1 MKQKR
6 LLSMLVL
13 LVAVVSGAWAQA
25 QTYTV
30 TLQEGTED
38 ATSWTITPAEATTTG
53 VAAGTTV
60 TATYSGTKKVK
71 SVKAVKK
78 AAYLKWDADQQKLVE
93 TEIPAEVTMVENAD
107 QNVTWAAGTYVVEGN
122 VTIKGGIILNGNVEL
137 IIKDGAILTANQ
149 IYDNGSNYYN
159 LSIYG
164 QANKSGQLVVNSSDH
179 AISGIRKLEVHSCK
193 VKATSTLNRG
203 GGFYRILTFN
213 VYGGSVDAENTAGE
227 GYGINLY
234 DDSPMNI
241 FGGEVKAVGK
251 GNGDKSYGIMC
262 ASNNN
267 SANVKVYGGKLWAEC
282 ATNKALKNINLT
294 TEAGFTGKIEY
305 SSDKSTWS
313 KTADADA
320 KYVRIDPD
328 ANAYLKWDPDQKKLV
343 TTEIPEEVTMV
354 QNANQDVT
362 WAAGNYVVDGKVTIN
377 GKITL
382 DGDVNLIIKDGAT
395 LTVNKY
401 IDGSGWSSNYNLS
414 IYGQANKSGQ
424 LVVNYSNFD
433 NDAIF
438 KLTTLEVHSCQ
449 VKATSSYNDC
459 GGFSDIVT
467 FNVYGGSVDAENTGS
482 EGYGIYLKNNSGSM
496 NIYGGDVKVV
506 GTGNHYGFVGYHA
519 TVTVHGGKLWAKS
532 AGHQA
537 LSGYTNLT
545 KGDGFNGK
553 IETSDDGNDWTE
565 YKEATTPETKYVRAG
580 Y

>member
-1 MKQKR
+1 M
-6 LLSMLVL
+6 
-13 LVAVVSGAWAQA
+13 
-25 QTYTV
+25 
-30 TLQEGTED
+30 
-38 ATSWTITPAEATTTG
+38 
-53 VAAGTTV
+53 
-60 TATYSGTKKVK
+60 
-71 SVKAVKK
+71 
-78 AAYLKWDADQQKLVE
+78 
-93 TEIPAEVTMVENAD
+93 N
-107 QNVTWAAGTYVVEGN
+107 
-122 VTIKGGIILNGNVEL
+122 
-137 IIKDGAILTANQ
+137 
-149 IYDNGSNYYN
+149 
-159 LSIYG
+159 IYG
-164 QANKSGQLVVNSSDH
+164 GD
-179 AISGIRKLEVHSCK
+179 
-193 VKATSTLNRG
+193 
-203 GGFYRILTFN
+203 
-213 VYGGSVDAENTAGE
+213 
-227 GYGINLY
+227 
-234 DDSPMNI
+234 
-241 FGGEVKAVGK
+241 VKAVGK
-251 GNGDKSYGIMC
+251 GADINYSYGIYG
-262 ASNNN
+262 S
-267 SANVKVYGGKLWAEC
+267 SSTVTVYGGTLWAES
-282 ATNKALKNINLT
+282 ADYKALSATVNLT

-313 KTADADA
+313 KIADADA
-320 KYVRIDPD
+320 KYVRIDPA
-328 ANAYLKWDPDQKKLV
+328 ANAYLKWDEGQKKLV

-362 WAAGNYVVDGKVTIN
+362 WAAGTYVVDGKVTIN

-382 DGDVNLIIKDGAT
+382 EGDVNLIIKDDAT

-438 KLTTLEVHSCQ
+438 KITKLEVHSCQ

-496 NIYGGDVKVV
+496 NIYGGDVTVV

-537 LSGYTNLT
+537 LDGYITLT

-553 IETSDDGNDWTE
+553 IETSANGTSWTE
-565 YKEATTPETKYVRAG
+565 YTEAATPDSKYVRVG